1 MALEGMEFTTKSY
14 LDQKPGTSGLR
25 KKVSVFEQENYIA
38 NFVQSTF
45 NALRLLNSFPEVL
58 VVGGD
63 GRYYM
68 KEAIQIIL
76 RVAMANGV
84 QSVWV
89 GHKGLLST
97 PAVSTVIRRRSGGF
111 KAQGA
116 FILTASHNPGGP
128 DADFGIKYN
137 TANGGPAPE
146 KVTEVIYNETLKIS
160 TLYLNSSLP
169 EVDLTRIGV
178 QTYDHFTVEVI
189 SSVEDYIS
197 YMKEIFDF
205 DAIGSF
211 LSRPDFT
218 IHLDCLHGA
227 SGPYVQEI
235 FHTCL
240 GVPLASLHHTTPLSD
255 FGGYHPDPNLTYA
268 HNLVQVMGLLPNGS
282 IDRSRAGEQVPSFG
296 AAFDGDADRNMILG
310 SRFFVNPSDSLA
322 ILVANAEVIP
332 FFRKAGGLSS
342 VARSMPTSCA
352 VDRVAQERNLRCF
365 EVPTG
370 WKFFGNLMDS
380 KTVFGGED
388 YNPFICGEESFGT
401 GSNHIREKD
410 GVWTC
415 LFWLSLLA
423 SKNDPGVNPSRSL
436 VGVQSI
442 VEQHWALYGL
452 NYYTRYDYENV
463 SVDSANT
470 VMENIL
476 SKLPEEI
483 PCLDGKRCCIVDS
496 FEYCDPIDGSITSKQ
511 GVRVVF
517 EDNSRFVLRLS
528 STGTSGATIRL
539 YLEKY
544 VGPAFVTDN
553 LRKGTL
559 PPSSEGLRELIQI
572 SLDVSKIPEAT
583 GRDAPTVIT

>member
-1 MALEGMEFTTKSY
+1 MKFPTKPY
-14 LDQKPGTSGLR
+14 PDQKPGTSGLR
-25 KKVSVFEQENYIA
+25 KKVVVFEQENYTS

-45 NALRLLNSFPEVL
+45 NALRRLGSFPEVL

-68 KEAIQIIL
+68 KEAIQVIL
-76 RVAMANGV
+76 KLAMANGV
-84 QSVWV
+84 KLVWV
-89 GHKGLLST
+89 GHNGLLST
-97 PAVSTVIRRRSGGF
+97 PAVSAVIRRREGGF

-137 TANGGPAPE
+137 IENGGPAPA
-146 KVTEVIYNETLKIS
+146 KVTDAIYEETLKID
-160 TLYLNSSLP
+160 TLHMNMSLP
-169 EVDLTRIGV
+169 EVDISCLGIQNFG
-178 QTYDHFTVEVI
+178 DFTVEVI
-189 SSVEDYIS
+189 NSLEDYVS
-197 YMKEIFDF
+197 YMQEIFDF
-205 DAIGSF
+205 NAIRQL
-211 LSRPDFT
+211 LSRPDFK

-227 SGPYVQEI
+227 SGPYVEHI
-235 FHTCL
+235 FHNCL
-240 GVPLASLHHTTPLSD
+240 DVPLSALHNTNPLPD
-255 FGGYHPDPNLTYA
+255 FGGFHPDPNLTYA
-268 HNLVQVMGLLPNGS
+268 HNLVHVMGLLSDGS
-282 IDRSRAGEQVPSFG
+282 INKSMVGEQVPSFG

-322 ILVANAEVIP
+322 VLVANAEVVP
-332 FFRKAGGLSS
+332 FFRKAGGLRS

-352 VDRVAQERNLRCF
+352 VDRVAAEKKLRCF

-380 KTVFGGED
+380 KAVFGDKD
-388 YNPFICGEESFGT
+388 YNPLICGEESFGM

-423 SKNDPGVNPSRSL
+423 AKNDSCSNPSGSL
-436 VGVQSI
+436 VGVQRI

-463 SVDSANT
+463 SEKSANL
-470 VMENIL
+470 VMENVL
-476 SKLPEEI
+476 RKSPEEI
-483 PCLDGKRCCIVDS
+483 PCLDGKRCCVVDN
-496 FEYCDPIDGSITSKQ
+496 FEYSDPVDGSVTKKQ

-528 STGTSGATIRL
+528 GTGSSGATIRL

-544 VGPAFVTDN
+544 MGPDFVAEN

-559 PPSSEGLRELIQI
+559 PCASEILREMIRI
-572 SLDVSKIPEAT
+572 SLNVSNIPQAT